1 MEDNSKLEIVVHDI
15 EEGSYKYLEYMLKH
29 FIKTLYENSVNL
41 KDLFTEEELLKL
53 FMIKFY
59 ESYKD
64 VIENLLTHQDKF
76 YKLLI
81 EAGRDKSLL
90 VTNIGEIKLK
100 TTVDFSNAG
109 TLGKSLHLIT
119 EEYIY
124 TILSKLRDRVIYLI
138 NEYNE
143 LNPDKKYSIKGLN
156 LIDLGNA

>member
-15 EEGSYKYLEYMLKH
+15 EEGSYKYLEYMLKP
-29 FIKTLYENSVNL
+29 FIKTLYENTLVL
-41 KDLFTEEELLKL
+41 KSLFTEEKLLEM

-59 ESYKD
+59 EDYKD

-76 YKLLI
+76 HKLLI

-90 VTNIGEIKLK
+90 VNNVGEIKFE
-100 TTVDFSNAG
+100 TIIDCSDAD

-143 LNPDKKYSIKGLN
+143 LYPDQKYSIKGLN